1 MREERT
7 IIDKVLTRLFPSGG
21 WSVQTG
27 ASGMNNTTR
36 FVMVQGQRYVLRI
49 YETHRD
55 ASKVKYEHSIL
66 LALQEV
72 SLPFR
77 IPKPV
82 RSPEG
87 DTILRLEDGKLAALF
102 HFMEGVNPTFEEL
115 PQLYSFGRTTSQ
127 LTCALEKLTLDLAPA
142 YRPYYEIENTHPFCP
157 PQAVIDFCTKPSSE
171 FREQSPALLLIGQ
184 QLARFQEVVPKLK
197 QLPHQL
203 VHGDLNASN
212 VLIDAEGMISAVL
225 DFEFIT
231 RDLRVMEL
239 AVCLSDLIT
248 AVTEE
253 DLLWAKV
260 EAFLAGYGSVLK
272 LTSDEINAIPDLIQL
287 RRLDVFVHFLG
298 RYWDGV
304 DEVHI
309 VKDQTDK
316 TVARAR
322 WLGSNGEKL
331 IRLCKHFIAK

>member
-1 MREERT
+1 MKEDWT
-7 IIDKVLTRLFPSGG
+7 IIDKVLTRLFPSGN

-36 FVMVQGQRYVLRI
+36 FVTAQGQPYVFRI
-49 YETHRD
+49 YETHQD

-66 LALQEV
+66 LALQEI

-82 RSPEG
+82 RTPEG
-87 DTILRLEDGKLAALF
+87 NTILRLEDGKLAALF
-102 HFMEGVNPTFEEL
+102 HFVEGVNPTLEEL
-115 PQLYSFGRTTSQ
+115 PQLYSFGRTTGQ
-127 LTCALEKLTLDLAPA
+127 LTCALEKITLDLEPT
-142 YRPYYEIENTHPFCP
+142 YRPYYEIENTHPLCP
-157 PQAVIDFCTKPSSE
+157 PQAVIHFCTNPPPE
-171 FREQSPALLLIGQ
+171 FREQGPALLLIGQ
-184 QLARFQEVVPKLK
+184 QFARFQEVVPKLK

-212 VLIDAEGMISAVL
+212 VLADAEGMISTVL

-231 RDLRVMEL
+231 KDLRVMEL

-248 AVTEE
+248 AVNEE

-272 LTSDEINAIPDLIQL
+272 LTPDEINALPYLVQL

-298 RYWDGV
+298 RFWDGV

-309 VKDQTDK
+309 VKDQIDK
-316 TVARAR
+316 TVSRAY
-322 WLGSNGEKL
+322 WLSSNGEKL
-331 IRLCKHFIAK
+331 NRLCRQYIAK

>member
-1 MREERT
+1 MKEEWT
-7 IIDKVLTRLFPSGG
+7 IIDKVLTRLFPPGD

-36 FVMVQGQRYVLRI
+36 FLTAQGQRYVLRI
-49 YETHRD
+49 YETHQD

-82 RSPEG
+82 RSLEG

-102 HFMEGVNPTFEEL
+102 YFIEGINPSFDKLT
-115 PQLYSFGRTTSQ
+115 QLQSFGRTTGQ
-127 LTCALEKLTLDLAPA
+127 LTCALEKISLDLAPV
-142 YRPYYEIENTHPFCP
+142 YRPYYEIENTHPLCP
-157 PQAVIDFCTKPSSE
+157 PQAVIDFCTNPPPE
-171 FREQSPALLLIGQ
+171 FVEQGSALLFIGQ
-184 QLARFQEVVPKLK
+184 QFSRFQEVVPKLK

-212 VLIDAEGMISAVL
+212 VLVDAEGMISAVL

-248 AVTEE
+248 AVNEE

-272 LTSDEINAIPDLIQL
+272 LTLDEINAIPYLVQL

-298 RYWDGV
+298 RFWDGV

-309 VKDQTDK
+309 VKDQIDK
-316 TVARAR
+316 TVSRAH
-322 WLGSNGEKL
+322 LLNSKGENL
-331 IRLCKHFIAK
+331 IKVCKHYIAK